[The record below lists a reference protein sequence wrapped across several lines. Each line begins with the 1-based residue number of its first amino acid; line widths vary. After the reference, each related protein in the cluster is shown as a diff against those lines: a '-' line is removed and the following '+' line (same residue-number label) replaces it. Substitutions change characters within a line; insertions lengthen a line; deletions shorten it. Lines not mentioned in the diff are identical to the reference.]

1 MTEGGKYSKMKEIR
15 KANSAKEKTVMLKRF
30 EVENFKGFQKRIVF
44 DLTARDYG
52 FNAQLVKD
60 GIVNKALL
68 YGKNG
73 TGKSNLGIALFD
85 IVLHL
90 TDKEKFQPYYLQ
102 NYRNYESGAPYAE
115 FKYYFQFG
123 EDEIIYEYAKMDFD
137 SLVYERVTVNQKP
150 ILYFHFFER
159 KNNFISLDIPLNVEL
174 EENTLSVVKY
184 IYRSVPQTSIPVI
197 SKMVQFAD
205 NMLWYRS
212 LSEGNNYCGFR
223 NGVGSL
229 IGKLYES
236 GKLKEFEAFLRDN
249 GIDYHLGFET
259 NNGKPEL
266 YVYFENGK
274 AHFGTIA
281 STGTMSLFLF
291 FTWSVSAFD
300 KISFLFIDEFDAFF
314 HYESAEHIVKLL
326 NGATKFQTVLTTH
339 NTYLMQNKLTRP
351 DCCYLLTNGKITN
364 LYDATDREIR
374 EGHNLEKMYING
386 AFTE

>member
-1 MTEGGKYSKMKEIR
+1 MKETR
-15 KANSAKEKTVMLKRF
+15 TVNSAKEETAMLKRF

-44 DLTARDYG
+44 DFTARDYG
-52 FNAQLVKD
+52 FNAQLVKG

-90 TDKEKFQPYYLQ
+90 TDKEKFNAYYLQ
-102 NYRNYESGAPYAE
+102 NYRNYESGAPYAQ

-123 EDEIIYEYAKMDFD
+123 EDEIIYEYAKLDFD
-137 SLVYERVTVNQKP
+137 RLVYERVTVNQKP
-150 ILYFHFFER
+150 ILYFHYFER
-159 KNNFISLDIPLNVEL
+159 EHNFIALDVPINVEL
-174 EENTLSVVKY
+174 SENTLSVVKY
-184 IYRSVPQTSIPVI
+184 IYRSVPQTSIPII

-223 NGVGSL
+223 NGAGILSQ
-229 IGKLYES
+229 KLYDS
-236 GKLKEFEAFLRDN
+236 GKIEEFRTFLKAN
-249 GIDYHLGFET
+249 GIDYRLGFES
-259 NNGKPEL
+259 NNGNQEL
-266 YVYFENGK
+266 FVYFENGK
-274 AHFGTIA
+274 ANFSTIA
-281 STGTMSLFLF
+281 STGTKALLLF

-314 HYESAEHIVKLL
+314 HYESAELIVKLL
-326 NGATKFQTVLTTH
+326 NGATRFQTVLTTH

-351 DCCYLLTNGKITN
+351 DCCYLLTDGKVTN
-364 LYDATDREIR
+364 LYDATDKEIR